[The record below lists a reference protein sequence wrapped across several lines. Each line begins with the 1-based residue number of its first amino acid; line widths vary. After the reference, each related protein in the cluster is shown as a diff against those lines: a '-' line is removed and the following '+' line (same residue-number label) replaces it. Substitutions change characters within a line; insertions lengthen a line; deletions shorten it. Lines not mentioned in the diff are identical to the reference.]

1 MGEAAIKMEAQ
12 RAIVDPRL
20 VDGRQS
26 PVAARLQRGVRRLL
40 ASLGHVSVT
49 ELTLASG
56 RRADVVGLAPDG
68 EITII
73 EIKSCLADFRTDGK
87 WREYHAYCDRFFF
100 AVGDDFPLDVL
111 PEDVGLVMADSYG
124 AAILRPAERLA
135 LPGARRKAVMLR
147 FAQAAASRLH
157 SLADPE
163 GAPGALI

>member
-1 MGEAAIKMEAQ
+1 MTEAAIYAPSDI
-12 RAIVDPRL
+12 AIVDPRL
-20 VDGRQS
+20 FDGRQS

-40 ASLGHVSVT
+40 ASLGQVSVT

-56 RRADVVGLAPDG
+56 RRADVVALAPDG
-68 EITII
+68 EITIV
-73 EIKSCLADFRTDGK
+73 EIKSCLADFRADGK
-87 WREYHAYCDRFFF
+87 WRDYHAYCDRFFF
-100 AVGDDFPLDVL
+100 AVGEDFPVEVL
-111 PEDVGLVMADSYG
+111 PEEVGLVMADGYG